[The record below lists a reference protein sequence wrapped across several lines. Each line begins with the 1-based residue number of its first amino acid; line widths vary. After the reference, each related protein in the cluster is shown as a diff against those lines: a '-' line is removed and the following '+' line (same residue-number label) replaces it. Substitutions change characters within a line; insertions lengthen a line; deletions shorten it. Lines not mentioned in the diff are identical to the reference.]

1 MQYPDLEEMLPE
13 FSEEGVI
20 YDDGENL
27 FPVFNARLYELPATG
42 GAGTLPFTLGGLLLM
57 ATAFTLLLYKK
68 LHRKE
73 ERLFS

>member
-1 MQYPDLEEMLPE
+1 MLPQ
-13 FSEEGVI
+13 FSEDGVI
-20 YDDGENL
+20 YDDGDNL

-42 GAGTLPFTLGGLLLM
+42 SAGTLPFTLGGLLLV
-57 ATAFTLLLYKK
+57 ATALALLLYKK